1 MYCETVFSDTK
12 SCLILQ
18 FPSHIVL
25 YVESLSVSKR
35 NFQKPFLFID
45 IIFYFVM
52 EMYIVSFFDSLFHHQ
67 NVIVSVII
75 IFIFMYGERAFK
87 GNLYLTIKYACMYVA
102 GMHVCML
109 SIAFVT
115 GTSTYE
121 PCLSLASFSSVRSQ
135 TLALS

>member
-25 YVESLSVSKR
+25 CIESLSVSKR

-52 EMYIVSFFDSLFHHQ
+52 EM
-67 NVIVSVII
+67 
-75 IFIFMYGERAFK
+75 
-87 GNLYLTIKYACMYVA
+87 
-102 GMHVCML
+102 
-109 SIAFVT
+109 
-115 GTSTYE
+115 
-121 PCLSLASFSSVRSQ
+121 
-135 TLALS
+135 

>member
-35 NFQKPFLFID
+35 NFQKTFLFID

-52 EMYIVSFFDSLFHHQ
+52 EM
-67 NVIVSVII
+67 
-75 IFIFMYGERAFK
+75 
-87 GNLYLTIKYACMYVA
+87 
-102 GMHVCML
+102 
-109 SIAFVT
+109 
-115 GTSTYE
+115 
-121 PCLSLASFSSVRSQ
+121 
-135 TLALS
+135 